1 MQSHRLGFPRAVY
14 LFSCA
19 VDVPFSIVTQTH
31 IRIRYLRNYSYL
43 TSILLIIIQT
53 FVKPNF
59 NGELSSNFI
68 VKLSMIIYFKLPMS
82 DWFFEEFIL
91 QQTDDIFVSCSSIW
105 VKLFSQINIHSMN
118 ATFP

>member
-1 MQSHRLGFPRAVY
+1 
-14 LFSCA
+14 
-19 VDVPFSIVTQTH
+19 
-31 IRIRYLRNYSYL
+31 
-43 TSILLIIIQT
+43 
-53 FVKPNF
+53 
-59 NGELSSNFI
+59 
-68 VKLSMIIYFKLPMS
+68 MIIYFKLPMS